1 MHASDGDDDD
11 VDDCMSP
18 ILSGIDFNLF
28 LFSESRHFEDDDDAE
43 HVPFPKGLADGFAGG
58 RRIRGR
64 SSLLPDVSEHGKDVG
79 GHVPMLLAVH
89 VVHLDTVLTGM
100 PRFRGV
106 LTVGGGI
113 A

>member
-1 MHASDGDDDD
+1 MHAIDGDDDD

-18 ILSGIDFNLF
+18 ILSGIDFKLF

-58 RRIRGR
+58 RWIRGC
-64 SSLLPDVSEHGKDVG
+64 SSLLPDVPEHCKDVGVYDVG

-89 VVHLDTVLTGM
+89 AVHLDTVLTM
-100 PRFRGV
+100 PRF
-106 LTVGGGI
+106 
-113 A
+113 